1 MPRLVLVSPL
11 RPTSGHVASGQ
22 HPAGRALLL
31 AGVFQTLKEIL
42 NSVFSGIHC
51 SIGSMNSRKSAEFGF
66 GLGNWVSAIRQGPLS
81 GPSAAHHTVNST
93 RSTRG
98 ASPAVRA
105 AETLNWNA
113 SPR

>member
-42 NSVFSGIHC
+42 NSVFSGIH
-51 SIGSMNSRKSAEFGF
+51 SSMGFRKRRKSVEFGF
-66 GLGNWVSAIRQGPLS
+66 GLGNGVSAVRQGPLS
-81 GPSAAHHTVNST
+81 
-93 RSTRG
+93 
-98 ASPAVRA
+98 SPV
-105 AETLNWNA
+105 
-113 SPR
+113 SPP